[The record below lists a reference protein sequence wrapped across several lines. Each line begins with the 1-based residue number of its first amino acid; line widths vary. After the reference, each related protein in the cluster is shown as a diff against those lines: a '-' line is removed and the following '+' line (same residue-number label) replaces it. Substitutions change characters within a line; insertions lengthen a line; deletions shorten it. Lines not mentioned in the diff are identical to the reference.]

1 MKFFVFAGCATAL
14 AFSACAQETQ
24 QPAGPVPAAPQPQQA
39 AAPIMAPPGGPLP
52 QGPAAPATQP
62 KGMPSQ
68 QISEDFM
75 KLVMEASAKIEEA
88 KHKIQERENFLIE
101 NDPAIKKLQAR
112 LEDLQKQINAIIEAD
127 AEYAK
132 LKLKRDIKTTVIPDL
147 PKPAG
152 GPMGSHPMMPPPG
165 MRAPMPPL
173 PPANK

>member
-1 MKFFVFAGCATAL
+1 MMPPPGANLPHG
-14 AFSACAQETQ
+14 
-24 QPAGPVPAAPQPQQA
+24 GPQNAPQ
-39 AAPIMAPPGGPLP
+39 
-52 QGPAAPATQP
+52 
-62 KGMPSQ
+62 Q

-101 NDPAIKKLQAR
+101 NDPAIKKLQAK

-132 LKLKRDIKTTVIPDL
+132 LKLKRDIKNTVIPDL